1 MFSRV
6 IVAACLLGVA
16 LGDTQ
21 ATVAKP
27 EVASAKNE
35 AQTEKAAEKTETT
48 KTQDTKA
55 NDDDADM
62 KALLDKLNDEDT
74 QQEFANKLISKMM
87 LKLTGETTVDT
98 KEANETTAT
107 DADDAD
113 MKALVDKLSD
123 DSVQQEFAEKLVKK
137 LSDKLFSTETMQEP
151 ETKDTQA
158 AQEHSDADDADMKEL
173 LDKLGSDEGTQ
184 QEFAEKLVQRLTDK
198 LSAILPQEPEPDHSD
213 DELKEEELKEL
224 LDKLET
230 DEDTQKEFA
239 NKLVSRLT
247 ERLFDTS
254 LFSGLDS
261 SAFQPLDLFNYDGE
275 DTDDD
280 RVLSDE
286 DARQLADEFA
296 RHYGAKRSLSEDDEQ
311 DDEEQDD
318 EQNAADEELIA
329 QPVDNS
335 GDWFALCTPGI
346 LAGASLFGVAMAF
359 VVTFVMNFVERK
371 RRSMELPTT
380 LLG

>member
-16 LGDTQ
+16 LGDTH

-35 AQTEKAAEKTETT
+35 AQTDKAAEKTETT
-48 KTQDTKA
+48 KTQE

>member
-16 LGDTQ
+16 LGDAQ

-35 AQTEKAAEKTETT
+35 TQTEKAAEKTETT
-48 KTQDTKA
+48 KTQDTKE

-98 KEANETTAT
+98 KDAKETTAT
-107 DADDAD
+107 DGDDAD

-151 ETKDTQA
+151 ETKNTQA
-158 AQEHSDADDADMKEL
+158 AQESSDADDADMKEL

-213 DELKEEELKEL
+213 ELKEEELKEL
-224 LDKLET
+224 LDKLES

-247 ERLFDTS
+247 ERLFDTA

-261 SAFQPLDLFNYDGE
+261 SAFQPLDLFNYNDEG
-275 DTDDD
+275 TDDD

-286 DARQLADEFA
+286 DAKQLAAEFA
-296 RHYGAKRSLSEDDEQ
+296 QHYDAKRSLSEDDEQ

-318 EQNAADEELIA
+318 DQNAADEELIA

-346 LAGASLFGVAMAF
+346 LTGASLFGVAMAF